1 MDGLM
6 SDTRVDEIVV
16 TVTIKALVTESPSVT
31 AMADEIEKTGKKN
44 DTELNDQIA
53 GLIPR

>member
-1 MDGLM
+1 M